1 MGVAEVLAPA
11 GGVAA
16 GVAAPGLAGVGP
28 LVTDGGLVG
37 VAELLA
43 PAGGVAADEEARPV
57 DGLALP
63 GVRRRRI

>member
-1 MGVAEVLAPA
+1 M
-11 GGVAA
+11 AA
-16 GVAAPGLAGVGP
+16 GVVAVDEGALPGLAGVGP